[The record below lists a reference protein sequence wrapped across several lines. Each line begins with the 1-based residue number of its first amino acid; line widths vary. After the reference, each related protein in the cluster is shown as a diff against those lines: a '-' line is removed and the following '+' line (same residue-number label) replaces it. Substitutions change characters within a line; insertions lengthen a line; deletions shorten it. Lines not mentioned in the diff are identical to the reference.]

1 MTVARPQLD
10 PDQGSSENADSGE
23 SATQPVPLSAGQWGL
38 WLAQQLSPDVPISE
52 AQYIEL
58 HGELDL
64 GLLRAATIQAGHEF
78 QSGYLRLVA
87 VDGEPHQL
95 FDPSL
100 ESAGPVIDVRGERDP
115 VAAGLQWMRREY
127 TRPLDMARD
136 RLVGSAIVRVGDRHF
151 LLYSRIHHVALD
163 GYAAMTIV
171 NRIAALYTA
180 AVEGRAPEP
189 NLAADLRTLYEAD
202 RSYRESARFG
212 SDRAYWV
219 DRLAGVGDGSS
230 LVAGR
235 APARAD
241 SVVAAAEL
249 SRATVGRID
258 RFAKVLEVN
267 PAAVVIAAF
276 GCYLARMT
284 GRDDVVV
291 NIPVSGRTTAVLRR
305 SGGVFVNVAPLPIML
320 DAGET
325 VATSTRRVQSD
336 LVGVLRH
343 QRFGLAD
350 IREAAGYSGQRR
362 FAGPVVNVMFFP
374 QRIRFGS
381 VTGEFHI
388 LSSGPVEDLLVD
400 LYQTGDPPRTI
411 LHFMA
416 NPNLYTGAELSAH
429 YSRFVEFLD
438 AFVAAAPGTDLG
450 LVHPASARA
459 GARIRRRRENLEF
472 WRARL
477 TDLPVELRLPVDRPR
492 PVVMSQRGATT
503 SHCLRA
509 ESVRALER

>member
-10 PDQGSSENADSGE
+10 PDQGSSGNAEPDE

-64 GLLRAATIQAGHEF
+64 DVLRAATIRAGHEF
-78 QSGYLRLVA
+78 QSGYLRLVS

-100 ESAGPVIDVRGERDP
+100 ESAGPVIDLRGEPDP

-127 TRPLDMARD
+127 TTPLDMARD
-136 RLVGSAIVRVGDRHF
+136 RLVGSAIVQVGDRHF

-180 AVEGRAPEP
+180 AVEQRTPEP

-202 RSYRESARFG
+202 RSYRESKRFAN
-212 SDRAYWV
+212 DRAYWAN
-219 DRLAGVGDGSS
+219 RLAEVGDDSS
-230 LVAGR
+230 LVTGH

-249 SRATVGRID
+249 SPVTVGRID
-258 RFAKVLEVN
+258 QSAKVLEVN
-267 PAAVVIAAF
+267 PAALVIAAF

-284 GRDDVVV
+284 GRDDVLV

-320 DAGET
+320 GAGEGPGDT
-325 VATSTRRVQSD
+325 VATLTRRVQSD
-336 LVGVLRH
+336 LVGALRH

-350 IREAAGYSGQRR
+350 IREA
-362 FAGPVVNVMFFP
+362 
-374 QRIRFGS
+374 
-381 VTGEFHI
+381 
-388 LSSGPVEDLLVD
+388 
-400 LYQTGDPPRTI
+400 
-411 LHFMA
+411 
-416 NPNLYTGAELSAH
+416 
-429 YSRFVEFLD
+429 
-438 AFVAAAPGTDLG
+438 
-450 LVHPASARA
+450 
-459 GARIRRRRENLEF
+459 
-472 WRARL
+472 
-477 TDLPVELRLPVDRPR
+477 
-492 PVVMSQRGATT
+492 
-503 SHCLRA
+503 
-509 ESVRALER
+509 